1 LATRE
6 TITEFI
12 EKILS
17 IETEKMLLRDTE
29 KELYAEYKGELDVKA
44 FKAALR
50 IARIRSKLASGE
62 EAETDQILNV
72 LVERV

>member
-1 LATRE
+1 MATRE

-12 EKILS
+12 EKVLA

-29 KELYAEYKGELDVKA
+29 KELYADYKEQLDVKA
-44 FKAALR
+44 FRAALR

-62 EAETDQILNV
+62 EAEADQILNV
-72 LVERV
+72 LSERV